1 MRKIGLLGGTFN
13 PVHIGHLI
21 AAQSALEATRL
32 DEVWLIPTSVPP
44 HKPQPEVDSPR
55 RLAMLEVAIADH
67 PQLRAEPIELE
78 REGTS
83 YTIDTVIALQE
94 RYPADQFHWIIGS
107 DMVHDLPNWRQIDGL
122 LERIY
127 FIGLE
132 RPEQQIDEAA
142 LPVSIRNRLLRAQ
155 MPLIGISST
164 DIRNRLK
171 EGRSVRYLIP
181 AEVEAY
187 IRRSG
192 LYES

>member
-44 HKPQPEVDSPR
+44 HKPQPEVDSSR
-55 RLAMLEVAIADH
+55 RLAMLEAAVADH

-94 RYPADQFHWIIGS
+94 RYPADRFHWIIGS

-132 RPEQQIDEAA
+132 RPEQPIDEAA
-142 LPVSIRNRLLRAQ
+142 LPVSVRNRLLRAQ

-187 IRRSG
+187 IRRNG